1 MEKTKREQAM
11 AYFREG
17 YNCSQSVLLAYAEDY
32 GIQRN
37 MACRIAASF
46 GGGMGRMREVCGAF
60 SGMLLVAGL
69 ETGAVEGK
77 DAAGKKANYDVV
89 QMLARR
95 YRERN
100 GGDSIYCKELLG
112 LVPKKGQTQQ
122 GTSVV
127 ARQQD
132 LKAAEFTD
140 TTPEARTE
148 SYYKKRPCPEL
159 IGLACDILDEW
170 LQGDAYGNGD

>member
-1 MEKTKREQAM
+1 MKKTKREQAM

-17 YNCSQSVLLAYAEDY
+17 YNCSQSVLLAYAREY
-32 GIQRN
+32 GIERE

-46 GGGMGRMREVCGAF
+46 GAGMGRMREVCGAF

-69 ETGAVEGK
+69 ETGATEGK

-89 QMLARR
+89 QMLAKR

-112 LVPKKGQTQQ
+112 LVPKKGQIQ
-122 GTSVV
+122 GESLGNVG
-127 ARQQD
+127 QQD
-132 LKAAEFTD
+132 LKTAEFTD
-140 TTPEARTE
+140 TTPETRTE
-148 SYYKKRPCPEL
+148 NYYKKRPCPEL

-170 LQGDAYGNGD
+170 LTELRENG

>member
-1 MEKTKREQAM
+1 MTKREKAM
-11 AYFREG
+11 AHFREG
-17 YNCSQSVLLAYAEDY
+17 YNCSQSVFLAYAEDY
-32 GIQRN
+32 GVAPE

-46 GGGMGRMREVCGAF
+46 GAGMGRMREICGAF

-69 ETGAVEGK
+69 ETGATQGK

-95 YRERN
+95 YREQN

-112 LVPKKGQTQQ
+112 LVPRKGQEASS
-122 GTSVV
+122 GLG
-127 ARQQD
+127 AD
-132 LKAAEFTD
+132 LKMAEFTD

-148 SYYKKRPCPEL
+148 NYYKKRPCPEL
-159 IGLACDILDEW
+159 IGLACDILDEF
-170 LQGDAYGNGD
+170 LKEQRR

>member
-1 MEKTKREQAM
+1 MAKREQAM

-17 YNCSQSVLLAYAEDY
+17 YNCSQSVFLAYAEDY
-32 GIQRN
+32 GIEPE
-37 MACRIAASF
+37 MACRLAASF
-46 GGGMGRMREVCGAF
+46 GAGMGRMREICGAF
-60 SGMLLVAGL
+60 SGMLLVAGM
-69 ETGAVEGK
+69 ETGATQGK

-112 LVPKKGQTQQ
+112 LVPRKGQKMGD
-122 GTSVV
+122 GTGQEL
-127 ARQQD
+127 RT
-132 LKAAEFTD
+132 AEFTD

-148 SYYKKRPCPEL
+148 NYYKKRPCPEL
-159 IGLACDILDEW
+159 IGLACDILDEF
-170 LQGDAYGNGD
+170 LQERREK

>member
-1 MEKTKREQAM
+1 MTKREKAM

-17 YNCSQSVLLAYAEDY
+17 YNCSQSVFLAYAEDY
-32 GIQRN
+32 GITPE

-46 GGGMGRMREVCGAF
+46 GAGMGRMREICGAF

-69 ETGAVEGK
+69 ETGATQGK

-89 QMLARR
+89 QMLAKR
-95 YRERN
+95 YREQN

-112 LVPKKGQTQQ
+112 LVPRKGREASA
-122 GTSVV
+122 GV
-127 ARQQD
+127 AGAD
-132 LKAAEFTD
+132 LKTAEFTD

-148 SYYKKRPCPEL
+148 NYYKKRPCPEL
-159 IGLACDILDEW
+159 IGLACDILDEFFKEPR
-170 LQGDAYGNGD
+170 G

>member
-1 MEKTKREQAM
+1 MKKTKREQAM

-17 YNCSQSVLLAYAEDY
+17 YNCSQSVLLAYAEEY
-32 GIQRN
+32 GIERE

-46 GGGMGRMREVCGAF
+46 GAGMGRMREVCGAF

-69 ETGAVEGK
+69 ETGAIEGK

-89 QMLARR
+89 QMLAKQ

-112 LVPKKGQTQQ
+112 LVPKNGQVERRSL
-122 GTSVV
+122 GD
-127 ARQQD
+127 AGQQD
-132 LKAAEFTD
+132 LKTAEFTD

-148 SYYKKRPCPEL
+148 NYYKKRPCPEL

-170 LQGDAYGNGD
+170 LSELREKR